1 MYLVIREADWIVKPY
16 KRGPKMADR
25 TVQELEVV
33 SKIIDELV
41 HEIRVM
47 ETDDPERPKRLQ
59 ELRVMEDVSVS
70 LKQKHET

>member
-1 MYLVIREADWIVKPY
+1 MS
-16 KRGPKMADR
+16 DR

-41 HEIRVM
+41 HEVGAMDI
-47 ETDDPERPKRLQ
+47 DDPERPRRIQ